1 MSPYEDLLVPDGTH
15 LLHIGPHKTGSTA
28 IQVSMHAAR
37 ERLGAHGVYYAG
49 GAARPKHAGWA
60 IGLMGRPAGSAVP
73 PIHHWNELVE
83 EVTSATAPRV
93 CISNEDFGRADAA
106 QRRRIVDDLGGG
118 RPHVVAVARR
128 LDRYLPSQWQE
139 RIKAGDTRSY
149 DEWLRSVLDLDNPE
163 GSWDRTNV
171 WRAHDTAR
179 LVANWVEVVGEEN
192 LTLIVG
198 DESDRMQLLHSFEGL
213 LGLPQGTLK
222 SHPDRS
228 NRGLSWGEAELVRAV
243 NLACQERGWSRDQRN
258 AYVKKGVIRSL
269 LQREAVDSGP
279 RTPPLPAWAADVV
292 RRLSDERATA
302 VQAMGVRVVG
312 DPTHLRVP
320 ADIAVSEGELEL
332 PALPPHIAAEAV
344 AGVIGR
350 ALSQK
355 PGRRPAEPERSD
367 GDGVPSRAERL
378 ARRVRDRL
386 GS

>member
-37 ERLGAHGVYYAG
+37 DRLGEYGVYYAG

-73 PIHHWNELVE
+73 PLHHWDELVE
-83 EVTSATAPRV
+83 EVASATAPRI
-93 CISNEDFGRADAA
+93 CISNEDFGRADET
-106 QRRRIVDDLGGG
+106 QRRRIVADLGGD

-149 DEWLRSVLDLDNPE
+149 DAWLRIVLDTEAPE
-163 GSWDRTNV
+163 QSWDRTNV
-171 WRAHDTAR
+171 WRAHDTQR

-192 LTLIVG
+192 FTLIVG

-213 LGLPQGTLK
+213 LGLPQDTLE

-243 NLACQERGWSRDQRN
+243 NVACQERGWSRDQRN
-258 AYVKKGVIRSL
+258 TYVKKGVIRSL
-269 LQREAVDSGP
+269 LHGEADDSGP
-279 RTPPLPAWAADVV
+279 RTPPLPAWAAEVV

-312 DPTHLRVP
+312 DPSHLRVP
-320 ADIAVSEGELEL
+320 EDIAVSDGDLA
-332 PALPPHIAAEAV
+332 PPPLPPQVAAAAIV
-344 AGVIGR
+344 GVVGR
-350 ALSQK
+350 AVTQK
-355 PGRRPAEPERSD
+355 PSRRAPAEQEHEE
-367 GDGVPSRAERL
+367 GAVPKAGRVV
-378 ARRVRDRL
+378 RRMRDRL
-386 GS
+386 GR